1 MAATRLIALH
11 VNKGKTVAQC
21 LADRTDYSQNAAK
34 TNDGEFI
41 SSYEC
46 DPKTADEEFLLS
58 KRQYQHITGRQQKNN
73 IIAYQI
79 RQSFKPG
86 EITPEEANQVGYE
99 TAMRW
104 TKGKH
109 AFIVATHIDKSHIH
123 NHIIYNS
130 TSLDATRKFKN
141 FFLSGLAVQRLSD
154 MVCLEHGLSIITP
167 KPYRERQKRTVYPK
181 KRTQRDELCDAIDAV
196 LKQKPKSF
204 DGFVQALADMGFEFK
219 DGKQPAFKGENQKRF
234 IRLRSLGEGYSKEE
248 IQAVISG
255 KNLHKSKGG
264 SAKAPA
270 PKQFQ
275 MLIDIQAKM
284 AEGKTVGYEKWA
296 KKFNRK
302 EAARTVILLKEKGL
316 GNYDDL
322 TAHIENLSARFD
334 ALSDSIKV
342 AEKRMVEVQA
352 LQQHIKNYRNT
363 RQIYIEYRKSGY
375 SKKFFEEHRQE
386 ITIHKA
392 AKQAFDELQITKL
405 PSMQHQKREIWTAET
420 LMHALEVCDDDIL
433 ALAINLSFACSLRM
447 GEMLGLTWD
456 CIDISEESLKE
467 NNASI
472 FVDKELQRVNRD
484 VMEVLDNK
492 DIIRVFPRTLSNT
505 NTSLVLKTPK
515 TKTSVRKIFLPST
528 VAQMLLERKKQ
539 IDEMKEL
546 FGDEYLDYDLVFCH
560 SSGRPMEGQVINR
573 ALKKLIQDND
583 LPDVVFHS
591 FRHAS
596 ITYKLKWNGGDMKS
610 VQGDSGHARMDMV
623 ADVYSHIID
632 EDRRYNAQK
641 FEEQFYNAKGLKNA
655 EEGKTAPMPK
665 FETSVELLDPMAEV
679 QKESEVE
686 KEKPAENSTDEN
698 AALLTKLLSN
708 PETAALL
715 KALAKTI

>member
-181 KRTQRDELCDAIDAV
+181 KRTQRDELCDAIDVV

-248 IQAVISG
+248 IQAVVSG
-255 KNLHKSKGG
+255 KNLHKSKGS

-275 MLIDIQAKM
+275 IFTTISFIIRPRWMPH
-284 AEGKTVGYEKWA
+284 GNSKTSFFPVWRCKDSAIWFAWNTVCPLLHRSRIGSA
-296 KKFNRK
+296 RK
-302 EAARTVILLKEKGL
+302 EPFIPRSVPSVT
-316 GNYDDL
+316 NYVM
-322 TAHIENLSARFD
+322 R
-334 ALSDSIKV
+334 
-342 AEKRMVEVQA
+342 
-352 LQQHIKNYRNT
+352 
-363 RQIYIEYRKSGY
+363 
-375 SKKFFEEHRQE
+375 
-386 ITIHKA
+386 
-392 AKQAFDELQITKL
+392 
-405 PSMQHQKREIWTAET
+405 
-420 LMHALEVCDDDIL
+420 LMWC
-433 ALAINLSFACSLRM
+433 
-447 GEMLGLTWD
+447 
-456 CIDISEESLKE
+456 
-467 NNASI
+467 
-472 FVDKELQRVNRD
+472 
-484 VMEVLDNK
+484 
-492 DIIRVFPRTLSNT
+492 
-505 NTSLVLKTPK
+505 
-515 TKTSVRKIFLPST
+515 
-528 VAQMLLERKKQ
+528 
-539 IDEMKEL
+539 
-546 FGDEYLDYDLVFCH
+546 
-560 SSGRPMEGQVINR
+560 
-573 ALKKLIQDND
+573 
-583 LPDVVFHS
+583 
-591 FRHAS
+591 
-596 ITYKLKWNGGDMKS
+596 
-610 VQGDSGHARMDMV
+610 
-623 ADVYSHIID
+623 
-632 EDRRYNAQK
+632 
-641 FEEQFYNAKGLKNA
+641 
-655 EEGKTAPMPK
+655 
-665 FETSVELLDPMAEV
+665 
-679 QKESEVE
+679 
-686 KEKPAENSTDEN
+686 
-698 AALLTKLLSN
+698 
-708 PETAALL
+708 
-715 KALAKTI
+715 